1 MNGFLPVISNSEFAC
16 DAMLFEGLADEAG
29 IGRIV
34 FDQENGRESA
44 CRWSAIQLRGA

>member
-1 MNGFLPVISNSEFAC
+1 MNGFLPVISDGEFAC

-34 FDQENGRESA
+34 FDQENGRDSA
-44 CRWSAIQLRGA
+44 CRRSASLLRGA

>member
-1 MNGFLPVISNSEFAC
+1 MNGFFPVISHGEFAC

-34 FDQENGRESA
+34 FDQKNGRGSA
-44 CRWSAIQLRGA
+44 CRRSASLVRGA